1 MRTNDLGVIGA
12 AAAVTMAIMV
22 VLSQTVPSAIAVE
35 PKKKAIAPG
44 TLTVNGVELTAQVDP
59 ESSKPG
65 KKPVVKVTAVNT
77 QDQPVEVHA
86 TIYMTSM
93 SLASR
98 FSRMPVRPE
107 SIWSDGCYISL
118 KPNETRTYEL
128 PTNKAAGKGAIIS
141 FSMKAGGKT
150 VAVPGAGILAL
161 LKSGG
166 ARQIARPA
174 VRLDLREVARR

>member
-1 MRTNDLGVIGA
+1 
-12 AAAVTMAIMV
+12 MAILF
-22 VLSQTVPSAIAVE
+22 VLAQAVPSAIAVE
-35 PKKKAIAPG
+35 PKKKVIAPG

-77 QDQPVEVHA
+77 QGQPVEVHA

-93 SLASR
+93 SFASR
-98 FSRMPVRPE
+98 YSRMPARPE

-128 PTNKAAGKGAIIS
+128 PTDKTVGKGAIIS

-150 VAVPGAGILAL
+150 VAVPGAGFLAL
-161 LKSGG
+161 LKG
-166 ARQIARPA
+166 AKARPVARAA
-174 VRLDLREVARR
+174 VRLDPRQVARR

>member
-1 MRTNDLGVIGA
+1 MRTNDLGVVGA
-12 AAAVTMAIMV
+12 AALVTMAI
-22 VLSQTVPSAIAVE
+22 VLVLAQTVPSAIAVE
-35 PKKKAIAPG
+35 PKTKAIAPG
-44 TLTVNGVELTAQVDP
+44 ALTVNGVELTAQVDP

-65 KKPVVKVTAVNT
+65 NKPVVKVTAVNT

-93 SLASR
+93 SFASR
-98 FSRMPVRPE
+98 FSRMPARPE

-128 PTNKAAGKGAIIS
+128 PTDKVAGKGAVIS

-150 VAVPGAGILAL
+150 VAVPGAGIVAL

-166 ARQIARPA
+166 AGQIARPA
-174 VRLDLREVARR
+174 ARLDTREVAGR